1 LRAYAS
7 QDASEKEAAGME
19 SSGRSELFTN
29 EETASIAEASQ
40 AFIGRWG
47 RLVSQTNWEKGRI
60 IHEWREALA
69 AAEAAA
75 SEYSDEAWSEL
86 VGGVTPQHVGR
97 LRRVF
102 ARFAEVRETYAGLY
116 WSHFLAAVDWND
128 AELWLEG
135 AVQNKW
141 SVAEMRRERWEKLGR
156 IEAEPRDADVVAA
169 EVDEDVDAAASTS
182 GEMTEVR
189 DPAEFGDSRSYDSET
204 DFGDDGESA
213 AIENGEPHAE
223 EAPFDTAAPLRPF
236 ENLAAL
242 PADLHEAFESFKL
255 AILHHKLNDWREVAI
270 ADVVGALRAL
280 EQLATAPS

>member
-1 LRAYAS
+1 
-7 QDASEKEAAGME
+7 ME
-19 SSGRSELFTN
+19 SSGKSDLFGK
-29 EETASIAEASQ
+29 EEATSIEEASQ

-60 IHEWREALA
+60 VHEWREALA
-69 AAEAAA
+69 SAEAPTG
-75 SEYSDEAWSEL
+75 ENSDDAWSRL
-86 VGGVTPQHVGR
+86 VGGVTAQHVGR

-102 ARFAEVRETYAGLY
+102 ARFGEVRDDYKGLY

-156 IEAEPRDADVVAA
+156 VDAEPRDADVVTA
-169 EVDEDVDAAASTS
+169 EVDEDVDASAVTN

-189 DPAEFGDSRSYDSET
+189 DPSEFGESQRFEEA
-204 DFGDDGESA
+204 DFGDEGESA
-213 AIENGEPHAE
+213 ALENGEPHAE
-223 EAPFDTAAPLRPF
+223 EPPLDGVTPLRPF

-255 AILHHKLNDWREVAI
+255 AILHHKLNEWREVAV
-270 ADVVGALRAL
+270 ADIVGALRAL